1 MLEALTEFMR
11 SNAIISI
18 IIVAFLLSLVVTLV
32 YKYLTNQVLM
42 KELRGQMK
50 KMQAKMKAEPDKAV
64 ELQKQAM
71 SINMKLMKES
81 FKPLLITII
90 PFFAIFAWLK
100 AVYGGLVVLNV
111 PFHVPLS
118 SFETGLGW
126 IGVYI
131 ICSLIFSTVLR
142 KLLKVV

>member
-11 SNAIISI
+11 ANALVSI
-18 IIVAFLLSLVVTLV
+18 IVIAFFLSLAVTLV
-32 YKYLTNQVLM
+32 YKFLTNQALM
-42 KELRGQMK
+42 KELREQMK
-50 KMQAKMKAEPDKAV
+50 KIQDKMKSNPDKAV

-71 SINMKLMKES
+71 SLNMKLMKES

-100 AVYGGLVVLNV
+100 SVYNGLVILNV
-111 PFHVPLS
+111 PFHIPLS